1 MRVIIAGG
9 GTGGHVIPAL
19 AIAQQLK
26 KQFDAEVL
34 FIGTARGIE
43 TRLVPQA
50 GFPLELI
57 QVGAL
62 KNVSLMTRAK
72 TMFDL
77 PRALWTAGRI
87 VSDFR
92 PDVVIG
98 VGGYASGPAML
109 AAIRRRIPTLAFEP
123 NVVPG
128 FANRLVARLVS
139 AAAVHFEE
147 TCDYFRNAKVTG
159 VPVREAF
166 FKIRAR
172 GTLAKSDARTA
183 KDTPSANE
191 MSTSKDVTEE
201 NKSAPTL
208 LVFGGSQGAHAINQ
222 AMIESLPGLRQRIPA
237 IHIVHQTGQR
247 DYDTV
252 LAAYQKHGMA
262 GETTAALSR
271 PGTTDDTPL
280 APSDMTKTGEAAA
293 AASSSA
299 ATRSAMTGEAR
310 AAPSAEVYKFI
321 DDMPAIFARADL
333 LVCRSGASTVGEITA
348 AGKPAIFVPFPRA
361 ADDHQNV
368 NARALERAGAAVV
381 VEESNLEAAYLVD
394 IISALLND
402 PLRLRRMA
410 EAAKSLAHPNAV
422 EEIAEMVKNLAL
434 ASQG

>member
-26 KQFDAEVL
+26 KEFAAEVL

-50 GFPLELI
+50 GFPLDLI
-57 QVGAL
+57 KVGAL
-62 KNVSLMTRAK
+62 KNVSLMTRAR

-77 PRALWTAGRI
+77 PRALWTAGRMLN
-87 VSDFR
+87 DFR

-128 FANRLVARLVS
+128 FANRLVARFVS

-147 TCDYFRNAKVTG
+147 TRQYFRNAKVTG

-166 FKIRAR
+166 FKIPPKVASQSSAGVSPAR
-172 GTLAKSDARTA
+172 E
-183 KDTPSANE
+183 SAA
-191 MSTSKDVTEE
+191 
-201 NKSAPTL
+201 SAAVPTL

-222 AMIESLPGLRQRIPA
+222 AMIQSLAGLRARVPA
-237 IHIVHQTGQR
+237 LHIIHQTGQR
-247 DYDTV
+247 DYEV
-252 LAAYQKHGMA
+252 VRAAYEQAGMLSA
-262 GETTAALSR
+262 TAS
-271 PGTTDDTPL
+271 PN
-280 APSDMTKTGEAAA
+280 
-293 AASSSA
+293 
-299 ATRSAMTGEAR
+299 
-310 AAPSAEVYKFI
+310 AAPDATPATASAEVHKFI
-321 DDMPAIFARADL
+321 DDMPATFARADL

-348 AGKPAIFVPFPRA
+348 AGKPAIFVPFPHA

-394 IISALLND
+394 TIATMLND
-402 PLRLRRMA
+402 PARLSSMSA
-410 EAAKSLAHPNAV
+410 AAKSLAHPKAV
-422 EEIAEMVKNLAL
+422 EEIAEMVRKLAGNF
-434 ASQG
+434 APADTR